1 MIRGRGCQGIGSR
14 GRANQREVS
23 IDELYRR
30 PGFLFRRCRQR
41 LAALYLERAPDL
53 DLTLQQYTVL
63 HGLRDN
69 PWIEQTALCD
79 VIVLDRS
86 TVATLLARL
95 EEKGLIARKPAA
107 DNRRKNLVA
116 LTPAGETILTT
127 VVPILNDVEVAL
139 LAPLSAEEQATLLAL
154 LTRLATG

>member
-1 MIRGRGCQGIGSR
+1 M
-14 GRANQREVS
+14 S
-23 IDELYRR
+23 IDDLYRR

-41 LAALYLERAPDL
+41 LGALFLDRAPDL
-53 DLTLQQYTVL
+53 DLTLQQYTTL
-63 HGLRDN
+63 HGLQDN

-79 VIVLDRS
+79 VIMLDRS

-95 EEKGLIARKPAA
+95 EEKGLVTRKPAP

-116 LTPAGETILTT
+116 LTAAGETILAT
-127 VVPILNDVEVAL
+127 VVPVLNEVEVAL

-154 LTRLATG
+154 LTRVAGG

>member
-1 MIRGRGCQGIGSR
+1 M
-14 GRANQREVS
+14 S
-23 IDELYRR
+23 IDDLYRR

-41 LAALYLERAPDL
+41 LGALYLERAPDL

-63 HGLRDN
+63 HGLREY

-79 VIVLDRS
+79 VIMLDRS

-95 EEKGLIARKPAA
+95 EEKGLLTRKPAT

-116 LTPAGETILTT
+116 LTPDGEAILAT
-127 VVPILNDVEVAL
+127 VVPILNAVEVEL
-139 LAPLSAEEQATLLAL
+139 LGTLSPGEQATLLAL
-154 LTRLATG
+154 LARVAAGAATEAT